1 MIVVFQ
7 VLLIALVLGAGATL
21 LRGTAG
27 ARHQAIRRLLLL
39 AFVAAAVVSIIF
51 PQLLSSVAALFGIGR
66 GTDLVLYGLVVAF
79 LGVLATTARRFRE
92 QETRLTKLAR
102 RLAIDEVP
110 SPRALRDREGEG
122 DVAAGGHV

>member
-1 MIVVFQ
+1 MIVLFQ
-7 VLLIALVLGAGATL
+7 VMLIALVLAAGATL

-39 AFVAAAVVSIIF
+39 GLVGAAVLSIVF
-51 PQLLSSVAALFGIGR
+51 PQLLSRVAAVFGIGR

-92 QETRLTKLAR
+92 QEVRLTKLAR

-110 SPRALRDREGEG
+110 TADEVRRALQRPGPGVD
-122 DVAAGGHV
+122 DA

>member
-1 MIVVFQ
+1 VIVVFQ
-7 VLLIALVLGAGATL
+7 ILLIAFVLGAGATL

-39 AFVAAAVVSIIF
+39 AFVGAAVLSIVF
-51 PQLLSSVAALFGIGR
+51 PQLLSRAATLFGIGR

-92 QETRLTKLAR
+92 LEMRLTRLAR

-110 SPRALRDREGEG
+110 TPDTLRRARETGADR
-122 DVAAGGHV
+122 